1 MFGAKQSKRRI
12 VPVGDAVLLR
22 ASVGT
27 DAVELTIVG
36 VDDRESVNAPVV
48 VIVPAPV
55 FVNRVFK
62 VESTAR
68 ETLVTLPEPAEGATQ
83 LSVVPFE
90 ER

>member
-27 DAVELTIVG
+27 VAVELTIVG

-68 ETLVTLPEPAEGATQ
+68 ETLVTVPAVGATQ